1 MKATDIPQAD
11 SLSRVR
17 ELVQA
22 VHFGAADAQRLQK
35 VMTLHPRHVGYHLH
49 AARILNWLDR
59 QEENIAITDDGEV
72 LLATEVGS
80 DAERAVFRRSIE
92 QSSSIQAVA
101 ADLLGDEPPEQGVLC
116 QRIEEVAGI
125 APATARR
132 RASTLLRW
140 RTQALPAERP
150 RPGPPVVREPSRS
163 SIVSDTL
170 RLARVEIERY
180 GLLRSVKVDLDES
193 AVLVGPNASG
203 KSTLFDALA
212 FVGDALREGVAAAIA
227 RRGDGLADLLW
238 FGEGSFFAIAVELL
252 LPASLR
258 GEFTRARYEVEI
270 GEIEGEPGAVG
281 LRRESLFLLPERDPA
296 PTVMQV
302 AVPKRW
308 RKVLGMVAG
317 SGPARYGS
325 ENGVRKTTNTVAV
338 TADDLAL
345 AHLPDEPD
353 RFPVGLRV
361 LGFFA
366 HGLRRVALEPTAM
379 ARPCLK
385 SAPDWLMP
393 DGSNLPMV
401 VRMLAAGDIGR
412 CEEWLAHVREAL
424 PTVELVKVDDRG
436 DSFELVVG
444 FRGGHEVP
452 ARRLGRGVLR
462 ILGVTLV
469 PYVAEPDT
477 VYLIEEPE
485 NGVHP
490 SAVEAI
496 AQALSWSPENQIL
509 VATHSPVWL
518 GLTPLDRLLCV
529 TREAGAARIVPATAL
544 EHLEGWS
551 GEVDLP
557 TLFAAGLLS

>member
-22 VHFGAADAQRLQK
+22 VQFGAADAQRLQK

-59 QEENIAITDDGEV
+59 SDDAIRLTDAGEA
-72 LLATEVGS
+72 LLRTEVGS
-80 DAERAVFRRSIE
+80 DAEREVFRASIE
-92 QSSSIQAVA
+92 QSTSIGAVA
-101 ADLLGDEPPEQGVLC
+101 GDLLDETPPEQAVLC
-116 QRIEEVAGI
+116 QRIQDVAGI

-140 RTQALPAERP
+140 RTQALPPERP
-150 RPGPPVVREPSRS
+150 RMAPARPKEPTRS

-170 RLARVEIERY
+170 RVARVEVERY

-193 AVLVGPNASG
+193 AVLIGPNASG
-203 KSTLFDALA
+203 KSTLFDAMA
-212 FVGDALREGVAAAIA
+212 FVGEALRDGVAGAIA
-227 RRGDGLADLLW
+227 RRGDGIDDLLW
-238 FGEGSFFAIAVELL
+238 FGEGDFFAVAVELL
-252 LPASLR
+252 LPPSLA
-258 GEFTRARYEVEI
+258 GEFTRARYELE
-270 GEIEGEPGAVG
+270 VG
-281 LRRESLFLLPERDPA
+281 RLEDDADVVGVRREGLYLLPERDPA
-296 PTVMQV
+296 PTVIQQ
-302 AVPKRW
+302 AVPRRW
-308 RKVLGMVAG
+308 RKVLGLTGQTGQARFG
-317 SGPARYGS
+317 AESGT
-325 ENGVRKTTNTVAV
+325 RKTT
-338 TADDLAL
+338 TASVGAEHLAL
-345 AHLPDEPD
+345 AHLPDEPE
-353 RFPVGLRV
+353 RFPVAMRV

-366 HGLRRVALEPTAM
+366 HGVRRIALEPSAM
-379 ARPCLK
+379 ARVCAK
-385 SAPDWLMP
+385 DAPGSLLA
-393 DGSNLPMV
+393 DGSNLPAV

-424 PTVELVKVDDRG
+424 PTVEFVKVEDRG
-436 DSFELVVG
+436 EGFELVVG

-477 VYLIEEPE
+477 VYLVEEPE

-518 GLTPLDRLLCV
+518 GLVPVDRLLCV

-551 GEVDLP
+551 GEVALP

>member
-11 SLSRVR
+11 SLGRVR

-22 VHFGAADAQRLQK
+22 VQFGAADATRLQK

-49 AARILNWLDR
+49 AARILGWLDR
-59 QEENIAITDDGEV
+59 QDETITLTPRGEA
-72 LLATEVGS
+72 LLATEVNS
-80 DAERAVFRRSIE
+80 DPERAIFRESIE
-92 QSSSIQAVA
+92 GSESIGAVA
-101 ADLLGDEPPEQGVLC
+101 PDLLHETPPEQDVLS
-116 QRIEEVAGI
+116 QRIQDVAGI

-140 RTQALPAERP
+140 RGQALPPERP
-150 RPGPPVVREPSRS
+150 RPAPARPKVPTRG
-163 SIVSDTL
+163 SIITDTL
-170 RLARVEIERY
+170 RLARVEVERY

-193 AVLVGPNASG
+193 AVLIGPNASG
-203 KSTLFDALA
+203 KSTLFDAIA
-212 FVGDALREGVAAAIA
+212 FLGDALREGVPSAIA
-227 RRGDGLADLLW
+227 ARGDGLADLLW

-252 LPASLR
+252 LPPSLR
-258 GEFTRARYEVEI
+258 GEFTRVRYEVEI
-270 GEIEGEPGAVG
+270 GALEEEPDTVG
-281 LRRESLFLLPERDPA
+281 VRRESLFLMPQRELA
-296 PTVMQV
+296 PTVIQQT
-302 AVPKRW
+302 VPRKW
-308 RKVLGMVAG
+308 RKVLGLTG
-317 SGPARYGS
+317 QTGQARYGAEGGQRS
-325 ENGVRKTTNTVAV
+325 KTTTSSIGAEQ
-338 TADDLAL
+338 LAL
-345 AHLPDEPD
+345 AHLPEEAD
-353 RFPVGLRV
+353 RFPVATRV

-366 HGLRRVALEPTAM
+366 HGLRRVALEPSAM
-379 ARPCLK
+379 TRPCPAD
-385 SAPDWLMP
+385 APGHLLT
-393 DGSNLPMV
+393 DGSNLPAV
-401 VRMLAAGDIGR
+401 VRSLAAGDIGR

-424 PTVELVKVDDRG
+424 PTVELVKVEPRADG
-436 DSFELVVG
+436 LELVVG

-496 AQALSWSPENQIL
+496 CQALAWSPENQVL

-518 GLTPLDRLLCV
+518 GLTPIDRLLCV

-544 EHLEGWS
+544 EHLEGWR

-557 TLFAAGLLS
+557 TLFAANLLS

>member
-22 VHFGAADAQRLQK
+22 VQFGAADAQRLQK

-59 QEENIAITDDGEV
+59 SDDAIRLTDAGEA
-72 LLATEVGS
+72 LLRTEVGG
-80 DAERAVFRRSIE
+80 DAEREVFRASIE
-92 QSSSIQAVA
+92 QSTSIGAVA
-101 ADLLGDEPPEQGVLC
+101 GDLLDESPPEQAVLC
-116 QRIEEVAGI
+116 QRIQDVAGI

-140 RTQALPAERP
+140 RTQALPPERP
-150 RPGPPVVREPSRS
+150 RMAPARPKEPTRS

-170 RLARVEIERY
+170 RVARVEVERY

-193 AVLVGPNASG
+193 AVLIGPNASG
-203 KSTLFDALA
+203 KSTLFDAMA
-212 FVGDALREGVAAAIA
+212 FVGDALRDGVAGAVA
-227 RRGDGLADLLW
+227 RRGDGIDDLLW
-238 FGEGSFFAIAVELL
+238 FGEGDFFAVAVELL
-252 LPASLR
+252 LPPSLA
-258 GEFTRARYEVEI
+258 GEFTRARYELEVGRLED
-270 GEIEGEPGAVG
+270 EPGVVG
-281 LRRESLFLLPERDPA
+281 VRREGLYLLPERDPA
-296 PTVMQV
+296 PTVIQQ
-302 AVPKRW
+302 AVPRRW
-308 RKVLGMVAG
+308 RKVLGLTGQTGQARFG
-317 SGPARYGS
+317 AESGT
-325 ENGVRKTTNTVAV
+325 RKTT
-338 TADDLAL
+338 TASVGAGHLAL
-345 AHLPDEPD
+345 AHLPDEPE
-353 RFPVGLRV
+353 RFPVAMRV

-366 HGLRRVALEPTAM
+366 HGVRRIALEPSAM
-379 ARPCLK
+379 ARVCAKDAAGSLE
-385 SAPDWLMP
+385 A
-393 DGSNLPMV
+393 DGSNLPAV

-424 PTVELVKVDDRG
+424 PTVELVKVEDRG
-436 DSFELVVG
+436 EGFELVVG

-477 VYLIEEPE
+477 VYLVEEPE

-518 GLTPLDRLLCV
+518 GLVPVDRLLCV

-551 GEVDLP
+551 GEVALP

>member
-22 VHFGAADAQRLQK
+22 VQFGAADAQRLQK

-59 QEENIAITDDGEV
+59 QEESIAITEDGEA
-72 LLATEVGS
+72 LLATEVGG
-80 DAERAVFRRSIE
+80 DAERAIFRSSIE
-92 QSSSIQAVA
+92 QSPSIQAVA
-101 ADLLGDEPPEQGVLC
+101 ADLLADEPPEQAVLC

-140 RTQALPAERP
+140 RTQALPSERP
-150 RPGPPVVREPSRS
+150 RPAPARPKEPSRA

-170 RLARVEIERY
+170 RLARVEVERY

-193 AVLVGPNASG
+193 AVLIGPNASG
-203 KSTLFDALA
+203 KSTLFDAVA
-212 FVGDALREGVAAAIA
+212 FVGDALREGVAAAIS
-227 RRGDGLADLLW
+227 RRGDSLADLLW

-252 LPASLR
+252 LPPSLR

-270 GEIEGEPGAVG
+270 GALEDEPGQTGV
-281 LRRESLFLLPERDPA
+281 RRESLFLMPEREPA
-296 PTVMQV
+296 PTVIQG
-302 AVPKRW
+302 AVPRRW
-308 RKVLGMVAG
+308 RKVLGLTG
-317 SGPARYGS
+317 QSGQARYGG
-325 ENGVRKTTNTVAV
+325 EGGNRKTT
-338 TADDLAL
+338 TASIGADALAL
-345 AHLPDEPD
+345 AHLPDDIE
-353 RFPVGLRV
+353 RFPVAERV
-361 LGFFA
+361 AGFFA
-366 HGLRRVALEPTAM
+366 HGLRRIALEPSAM
-379 ARPCLK
+379 ARPCPK
-385 SAPDWLMP
+385 DAPDYLLA
-393 DGSNLPMV
+393 DGGNLPMV

-424 PTVELVKVDDRG
+424 PTIELVKVEDLG
-436 DSFELVVG
+436 DYLELVVG

-518 GLTPLDRLLCV
+518 GLCPLDRLLCV

-544 EHLEGWS
+544 LHLEGWS